1 MVSAGFYGLIIYLIA
16 KKVKNKWI
24 KYISC
29 TLLSVLI
36 LLIGLSR
43 IYLGVHYPSDVIGGF
58 LVSIIYLIMIVN
70 IIKPILNLEE
80 DENMKK
86 KVKKIRN
93 SFKYAFQGIISAFRT
108 ETNMKIH
115 FIIMMLVII
124 AGVIFDLNAIEWII
138 CIILFGL
145 VISLELI
152 NTAIETTVDLAMP
165 DINEK
170 AKLAKDI
177 AAGAVLVSAIVSVI
191 VGLIIFIPKL
201 I

>member
-24 KYISC
+24 KYTSC
-29 TLLSVLI
+29 ILLSILI

-43 IYLGVHYPSDVIGGF
+43 VYLGVHYPSDVIGGF
-58 LVSIIYLIMIVN
+58 LVSIIYLIMIIN

-80 DENMKK
+80 DEIMKK

-93 SFKYAFQGIISAFRT
+93 SFKYAFEGIISAFRT

-115 FIIMMLVII
+115 FIIMMLAII
-124 AGVIFDLNAIEWII
+124 AGVIFNLNALEWII

-165 DINEK
+165 EINEK

-177 AAGAVLVSAIVSVI
+177 AAGAVLVNAIVAVI
-191 VGLIIFIPKL
+191 VGLIIFIPK
-201 I
+201 IV